1 MRELLTHALHNAK
14 VINLPS
20 HSAKCFKCKCRKRR
34 ETTYVP
40 GLLVSSPSPC
50 LRVPLVLVLTEDG
63 GPKGYPAVMLL
74 LLFTDLGGRIRLLCC
89 SCLLMLK
96 VAEELQLVMTAP
108 LLVLAPSAEK
118 KTQPLLAMG
127 KRYRRMG

>member
-1 MRELLTHALHNAK
+1 M
-14 VINLPS
+14 
-20 HSAKCFKCKCRKRR
+20 
-34 ETTYVP
+34 
-40 GLLVSSPSPC
+40 
-50 LRVPLVLVLTEDG
+50 LVLTEDG
-63 GPKGYPAVMLL
+63 GRGGHPTVMLL
-74 LLFTDLGGRIRLLCC
+74 LLLAALGGRIRLLCC
-89 SCLLMLK
+89 SCLLLLK